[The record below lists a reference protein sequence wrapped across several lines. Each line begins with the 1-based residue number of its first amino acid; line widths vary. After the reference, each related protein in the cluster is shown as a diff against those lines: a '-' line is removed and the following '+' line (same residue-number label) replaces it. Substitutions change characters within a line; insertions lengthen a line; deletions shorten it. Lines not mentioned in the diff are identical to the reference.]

1 MSITLQPYPKYK
13 DSGLPWLGE
22 IPKHWSTMRLK
33 RLVKNIA
40 DQTGAKGT
48 DEIYV
53 ALEHVESWTG
63 RIRPPKDD
71 IEFVS
76 LVKRF
81 EPNDV
86 LFGKL
91 RPYLAKVARPSCRGV
106 CVGEF
111 LVLRKISGAIS
122 SEFLEQLLRSAPF
135 IHLVNSSPFGARMPR
150 AAWPFIGGV
159 EIAYPSYQEQER
171 IVQFLAHA
179 DHHINR
185 LIRFKRRLIELL
197 NEQKQAIIHRA
208 VTRGL
213 DSNVR
218 LKPSGIDWLGDV
230 PENWEV

>member
-1 MSITLQPYPKYK
+1 MSITLKPYPEYK
-13 DSGLPWLGE
+13 DSGVPWLGE

-40 DQTGAKGT
+40 DQTSAKGA

-63 RIRPPKDD
+63 RIRPLKDD
-71 IEFVS
+71 IEFASV
-76 LVKRF
+76 VKRF

-111 LVLRKISGAIS
+111 LVLRKMSGAIS

-135 IHLVNSSPFGARMPR
+135 IHLVISFVALSRN
-150 AAWPFIGGV
+150 
-159 EIAYPSYQEQER
+159 
-171 IVQFLAHA
+171 
-179 DHHINR
+179 
-185 LIRFKRRLIELL
+185 
-197 NEQKQAIIHRA
+197 
-208 VTRGL
+208 
-213 DSNVR
+213 
-218 LKPSGIDWLGDV
+218 
-230 PENWEV
+230 